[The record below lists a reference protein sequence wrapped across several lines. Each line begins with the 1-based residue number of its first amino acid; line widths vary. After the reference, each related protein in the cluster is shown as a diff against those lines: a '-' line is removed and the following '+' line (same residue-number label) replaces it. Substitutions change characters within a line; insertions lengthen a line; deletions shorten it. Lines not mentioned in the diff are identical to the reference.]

1 MYHGTDVVGVMEMHD
16 AGSRPSSAG
25 ALHLIAVQW
34 AQPRFSSV
42 SHADIRASPQLQW
55 PTGDCTCLSNFLT
68 VPHRPAHF
76 LQRGGSGHRLPLLAV
91 QGTMVF
97 QLRLPRIT
105 RALRLQRSLR
115 GRVPQ
120 SAARQSVAA
129 EAIATAAVV
138 SAWC

>member
-55 PTGDCTCLSNFLT
+55 PTGDCTFLSSFLT
-68 VPHRPAHF
+68 
-76 LQRGGSGHRLPLLAV
+76 
-91 QGTMVF
+91 
-97 QLRLPRIT
+97 T
-105 RALRLQRSLR
+105 RAT
-115 GRVPQ
+115 PC
-120 SAARQSVAA
+120 SALASCSEEVQ
-129 EAIATAAVV
+129 AIV
-138 SAWC
+138 CHY